1 MGILLNITPSI
12 KPARNGMGWQSGRLQ
27 GEMCSMISVTGRK
40 QYSVRVRSQW
50 ARHALSESL
59 LRLSLTE
66 VLKDSSEELIDNKD
80 EILSG
85 WGPLGTC
92 IAFDS
97 FNSENIQHYNHGLFL
112 CLYFKK
118 ILP

>member
-1 MGILLNITPSI
+1 MAVR
-12 KPARNGMGWQSGRLQ
+12 KVARGNVQYDLSY
-27 GEMCSMISVTGRK
+27 RK
-40 QYSVRVRSQW
+40 EAIQCACQKQW
-50 ARHALSESL
+50 AQHALSESL

-66 VLKDSSEELIDNKD
+66 VLKDSSEELLDNKD

-97 FNSENIQHYNHGLFL
+97 FNSENIQRYNHGLFL

-118 ILP
+118 NSALDQNRKKKVHLMANT